1 MTVREALL
9 REIDR
14 APDEILII
22 LLSILQVTNRG
33 GDAVPI
39 ASMPMTQGYYPLRG
53 LPLTMAQDFDEPMT
67 DLWDALGA

>member
-1 MTVREALL
+1 LF

-39 ASMPMTQGYYPLRG
+39 ASMPMTQGY
-53 LPLTMAQDFDEPMT
+53 
-67 DLWDALGA
+67 